1 MVDKKHILLYSLL
14 FCYTFAFFIAGIS
27 VSILLGGP
35 LWLYAFL
42 NKKFLNQILQL
53 LNYTYIKRVVKIWY
67 LLVLLSLFFPLIYGT
82 YDFSFFRLIGAQG
95 IHYFSAFPVLAWL
108 KYNKFSFEEVENAFI
123 VIFIIQTI
131 IQLIV
136 VNNDFLGEKILAFN
150 HFEPEKVLGPGSK
163 IRGKALSAAT
173 TYHLTM
179 AYGIA
184 FIIYIKSYLSK
195 KVNIKNLLIG
205 LSLFVGIFFAGR
217 TGFVACLIGVL
228 GYLLNSKPTIKSK
241 LIFVTKSI
249 FLVTC
254 LIFIFLIGISIT
266 FPSFYDMLNKQI
278 FPYAFEFIYSIEE
291 SGGVETQSTNRL
303 MEMWETNFNYIEF
316 IFGSGKYTNPD
327 GSYYMHIDPGI
338 IRHTLFMGIIGYAI
352 LILYQLNLLPIWK
365 FKGETKY
372 YYCLILLFLC
382 IMEFKCINLGVN
394 KFAFSI
400 SLLLSFS
407 YLHLPHT
414 KIFYEKNNVGL
425 RDSSR
430 SNKNGSSS
438 QGVTERY

>member
-1 MVDKKHILLYSLL
+1 MADKKHILLYSLL

-27 VSILLGGP
+27 ISILLGIP
-35 LWLYAFL
+35 LWLYALL
-42 NKKFLNQILQL
+42 NKNFLSQL
-53 LNYTYIKRVVKIWY
+53 LKILNSSYIKRIIKIWY
-67 LLVLLSLFFPLIYGT
+67 ILVLLSLLFPIIYGT
-82 YDFSFFRLIGAQG
+82 YDLSFFRLIAAQG
-95 IHYFSAFPVLAWL
+95 IHFFSAFPVLAWL
-108 KYNKFSFEEVENAFI
+108 KYNKYSFDDIENAFI
-123 VIFIIQTI
+123 IIFIIQTI

-136 VNNDFLGEKILAFN
+136 VNNDFLGEKILTFN

-184 FIIYIKSYLSK
+184 FIIYIKRYLSQ

-228 GYLLNSKPTIKSK
+228 GYLFYTKPTIKSK
-241 LIFVTKSI
+241 IIFVTKSLFIVICII
-249 FLVTC
+249 FVILT
-254 LIFIFLIGISIT
+254 GISIT

-278 FPYAFEFIYSIEE
+278 LPYAFEFIYSIEE
-291 SGGVETQSTNRL
+291 SGGIETQSTNRL
-303 MEMWETNFNYIEF
+303 MEMWDTNFNYMEF
-316 IFGSGKYTNPD
+316 IFGSGKYTNPN
-327 GSYYMHIDPGI
+327 GSFYMHVDPGI
-338 IRHTLFMGIIGYAI
+338 IRHTLFMGILGYAM
-352 LILYQLNLLPIWK
+352 LVLYHFNLLPIWR

-372 YYCLILLFLC
+372 YYSLILLFLC

-407 YLHLPHT
+407 YLYLPHT
-414 KIFYEKNNVGL
+414 
-425 RDSSR
+425 
-430 SNKNGSSS
+430 NKSI
-438 QGVTERY
+438 

>member
-1 MVDKKHILLYSLL
+1 MADKKHILLYSLL

-27 VSILLGGP
+27 ISILLGGP
-35 LWLYAFL
+35 LWLYALL
-42 NKKFLNQILQL
+42 NKKFLSQILQL
-53 LNYTYIKRVVKIWY
+53 LNYSYIKRVVKIWY
-67 LLVLLSLFFPLIYGT
+67 ILVLLSLFFPIIYGT
-82 YDFSFFRLIGAQG
+82 YDLSFLRLIGAQG
-95 IHYFSAFPVLAWL
+95 VHFFSAFPVLAWI
-108 KYNKFSFEEVENAFI
+108 KYNKFSFDEIEKAFI

-184 FIIYIKSYLSK
+184 FIIYVKRYLSK
-195 KVNIKNLLIG
+195 NVNINNLLIG
-205 LSLFVGIFFAGR
+205 LLLFVGIFFAGR

-228 GYLLNSKPTIKSK
+228 GYLFYSKPTIKSK
-241 LIFVTKSI
+241 LIFITKSL
-249 FLVTC
+249 FLVTG
-254 LIFIFLIGISIT
+254 LILIILIGVSIA
-266 FPSFYDMLNKQI
+266 FPNFYDMLNKQI
-278 FPYAFEFIYSIEE
+278 LPYAFEFLYSIEE
-291 SGGVETQSTNRL
+291 SGEVETQSTNRL
-303 MEMWETNFNYIEF
+303 MEMWETNFNYMEL
-316 IFGSGKYTNPD
+316 IFGSGKYTNPN

-338 IRHTLFMGIIGYAI
+338 IRHTLFMGIIGYGI
-352 LILYQLNLLPIWK
+352 LVLYHFNLLPVWK

-372 YYCLILLFLC
+372 YYSLILLFLC

-400 SLLLSFS
+400 CLLLSFS
-407 YLHLPHT
+407 YLYLPH
-414 KIFYEKNNVGL
+414 KNYPY
-425 RDSSR
+425 
-430 SNKNGSSS
+430 KNAPGC
-438 QGVTERY
+438 